1 MELIELI
8 KWALYVVTGVI
19 TWFIKLL
26 WNNNKK
32 MSEEIENLR
41 LNLAENYVKKDD
53 LKEIL
58 REIREDFKEVM
69 AKVDRIGSFLRREDG
84 K

>member
-69 AKVDRIGSFLRREDG
+69 AKVDRIGSFLRREDD

>member
-32 MSEEIENLR
+32 MGEEIENLR

-69 AKVDRIGSFLRREDG
+69 AKVDRIGSFLRREDD

>member
-69 AKVDRIGSFLRREDG
+69 AKVDRIGSFLRREDN

>member
-1 MELIELI
+1 MELIEII

-32 MSEEIENLR
+32 MSEEIEDLR

-69 AKVDRIGSFLRREDG
+69 TKVDRIGSFLRREGD